1 MRWWQIRRRDEDLER
16 ELRSDLELEE
26 EEQRENGL
34 SPEDARRAAQRAFGN
49 KTLIREQAHEAWGW
63 ARFERLWQDVR
74 YGLRQ
79 LRHSWTFTVTVVL
92 TLALGIGMNAAIFTM
107 VDCVLL
113 RPLGYRDANRIYSL
127 NTHFLDE
134 NRSIAKIGDG
144 DFADLAHGIHSLES
158 VAYYNAFQD
167 GLQTGGRTLYTD
179 VAIASPQF
187 GQVMGVEPV
196 AGRLFLAGTETA
208 QAGGTEAMVG
218 AAFAREH
225 FGSATGAVGQAL
237 HIEGEVRTIV
247 GVLPDGFSFP
257 NKTQVWIEVRPI
269 PQSPSRSAYNQRAIG
284 KVKPGVTARQLN
296 AEMATLSKQLS
307 ATYPED
313 KSKALEAVPLQE
325 EITSKIRP
333 ILRLLMAAVV
343 VVLLIVCANIAHL
356 QLVRATTLRR
366 EVTIRTALGATRL
379 ALARRAAVEVV
390 LLALAGCVAGV
401 MVAVPALKLLIRLAP
416 PEIPRLGDVRLNQD
430 VIAVSFLVSVVTMA
444 VTALLPLWR
453 SWRVDPASAMKQDAA
468 RGLESRGSG
477 RLRQGL
483 IVAEVALT
491 LMLSV
496 AATLLVRQLIAESRQ
511 DLGFAPEK
519 LVMLNMHMIS
529 APNGAADVQ
538 TLDRMVEGARG
549 VPGVADAAAITGAPM
564 SADIADVRYAV
575 RGVSEFKPG
584 VVALPDANVAGVTPN
599 YFQTMQV
606 PLMRGRGLSDADR
619 DGSEPVLL
627 VSESAA
633 RLSFPNADPIGK
645 QVMFSWDS
653 DPRWFTIIGVVGD
666 VRQDS
671 PASKPAPTFYL
682 PIAQHPRRATDVQ
695 LMVRTHT
702 DAATMMATITQ
713 FMLRQFPQVAVQ
725 GATMQDSIGESERA
739 QHFRT
744 LLFGSFAGVSILLA
758 MTGMFGVT
766 AYTVAQR
773 QFEFALRL
781 ALGAQRPKVL
791 GMVIGRTLAVAAFG
805 VIGGVAL
812 SFAATRGIGA
822 LLGEMQAFDLVSYA
836 VAIAVVLAIALAA
849 TVQPAWR
856 AATVAPMRV
865 LRDE

>member
-1 MRWWQIRRRDEDLER
+1 MTDVMRDLQAAMRQLER
-16 ELRSDLELEE
+16 
-26 EEQRENGL
+26 
-34 SPEDARRAAQRAFGN
+34 
-49 KTLIREQAHEAWGW
+49 
-63 ARFERLWQDVR
+63 
-74 YGLRQ
+74 
-79 LRHSWTFTVTVVL
+79 SWTFTFAVVL
-92 TLALGIGMNAAIFTM
+92 TLALGIGLNAAIFTM

-113 RPLGYRDANRIYSL
+113 RPLGYRDADRIYSL
-127 NTHFLDE
+127 NTRFLNE

-144 DFADLAHGIHSLES
+144 DFADLTRGIHLLES
-158 VAYYNAFQD
+158 VAYYNAFKD

-187 GQVMGVEPV
+187 GQVMGVEPL

-225 FGSATGAVGQAL
+225 FGSVAGALGQTL
-237 HIEGEVRTIV
+237 HIEGELRTIV

-257 NKTQVWIEVRPI
+257 DKTQVWVEVRPF
-269 PQSPSRSAYNQRAIG
+269 PQYPSRSAYNQRAIG
-284 KVKPGVTARQLN
+284 KVKPGVTAGQLN
-296 AEMATLSKQLS
+296 AEMAMLSRQLS

-313 KSKALEAVPLQE
+313 KTKALEAVPLQE
-325 EITSKIRP
+325 QIVGKIRP
-333 ILRLLMAAVV
+333 ILRLLMASVG

-356 QLVRATTLRR
+356 QLVRATRLRR

-379 ALARRAAVEVV
+379 ALARRAALEVV
-390 LLALAGCVAGV
+390 LLAAAGCMAGV

-416 PEIPRLGDVRLNQD
+416 PEIPRLGDVRLNLD
-430 VIAVSFLVSVVTMA
+430 VIAFSFLVSVLTMA

-496 AATLLVRQLIAESRQ
+496 AATLLVRQMIAESRQ

-519 LVMLNMHMIS
+519 LVTLDMHMIS

-538 TLDRMVEGARG
+538 TLNRMVESASG
-549 VPGVADAAAITGAPM
+549 VPGVAGAAAIAGAPM
-564 SADIADVRYAV
+564 SADIADVSYAV
-575 RGVSEFKPG
+575 HGMSEFKPG
-584 VVALPDANVAGVTPN
+584 AVALPDANVAGVTAN
-599 YFQTMQV
+599 YFQTMQI
-606 PLMRGRGLSDADR
+606 PILRGRSLSNADR

-627 VSESAA
+627 VSQSAA
-633 RLSFPNADPIGK
+633 RQSFPDTDPIGR

-653 DPRWFTIIGVVGD
+653 DPRWFTIVGVVGD

-702 DAATMMATITQ
+702 DASLMMLAMTQ
-713 FMLRQFPQVAVQ
+713 FMMRQFPQVAVR
-725 GATMQDSIGESERA
+725 GATMQESIGESERA

-758 MTGMFGVT
+758 MIGMFGVT
-766 AYTVAQR
+766 AYTVTQR
-773 QFEFALRL
+773 RFEFALRL
-781 ALGAQRPKVL
+781 ALGAQRSQVL
-791 GMVIGRTLAVAAFG
+791 GMVIGRALVVAAFG
-805 VIGGVAL
+805 VVGGVAL
-812 SFAATRGIGA
+812 SFAATRGLGA
-822 LLGEMQAFDLVSYA
+822 LLGELPTFDLAAYA
-836 VAIAVVLAIALAA
+836 VSTVGVLAITVTA
-849 TVQPAWR
+849 TLQPAWR
-856 AATVAPMRV
+856 AATAAPMTV

>member
-1 MRWWQIRRRDEDLER
+1 MADVMRDL
-16 ELRSDLELEE
+16 
-26 EEQRENGL
+26 QV
-34 SPEDARRAAQRAFGN
+34 AM
-49 KTLIREQAHEAWGW
+49 
-63 ARFERLWQDVR
+63 
-74 YGLRQ
+74 RQ
-79 LRHSWTFTVTVVL
+79 LKRSWTFTFAVVL
-92 TLALGIGMNAAIFTM
+92 TLALGIGLNAAIFTM

-113 RPLGYRDANRIYSL
+113 RPLGYRDADRIYSL
-127 NTHFLDE
+127 NTRFLNE

-144 DFADLAHGIHSLES
+144 DFVDLARGIHLLES

-187 GQVMGVEPV
+187 GQVLGVEPV

-208 QAGGTEAMVG
+208 RAGGTEAMVG

-225 FGSATGAVGQAL
+225 FGSVAGAVGQPL
-237 HIEGEVRTIV
+237 HIEGELRTIV

-257 NKTQVWIEVRPI
+257 DKTQVWVEVRPF
-269 PQSPSRSAYNQRAIG
+269 PQYPSRSAYNQRAIG
-284 KVKPGVTARQLN
+284 KVKPGVRAGQLN
-296 AEMATLSKQLS
+296 AEMATLSRQLS
-307 ATYPED
+307 ATYLED
-313 KSKALEAVPLQE
+313 KTKALEAVPLQE
-325 EITSKIRP
+325 QIVGKIRP
-333 ILRLLMAAVV
+333 ILRLLMASVG

-356 QLVRATTLRR
+356 QLVRATRLRR

-379 ALARRAAVEVV
+379 ALARRAALEVV
-390 LLALAGCVAGV
+390 LLAVAGCMTGV

-416 PEIPRLGDVRLNQD
+416 PEIPRLGDVRLNLD
-430 VIAVSFLVSVVTMA
+430 VIAFSFLVSVLTMA

-453 SWRVDPASAMKQDAA
+453 SWRVDPAAAMKQDAA

-519 LVMLNMHMIS
+519 LVMLDMHMIS

-538 TLDRMVEGARG
+538 TLNRMVESASG
-549 VPGVADAAAITGAPM
+549 VPGVAGAAAIAGAPM
-564 SADIADVRYAV
+564 SADIADVLYAV
-575 RGVSEFKPG
+575 HGVSEFKPG
-584 VVALPDANVAGVTPN
+584 TVGLPDANVAGVTPN
-599 YFQTMQV
+599 YFETMQI
-606 PLMRGRGLSDADR
+606 PLLRGRGLSNADR

-633 RLSFPNADPIGK
+633 RQSFPDTDPIGR

-653 DPRWFTIIGVVGD
+653 DPRWFTIVGVVGD

-702 DAATMMATITQ
+702 DAAMMMVTMTQ
-713 FMLRQFPQVAVQ
+713 LMMRQFPQVAVR
-725 GATMQDSIGESERA
+725 GATMQESIGESERA

-766 AYTVAQR
+766 AYTVTQR

-781 ALGAQRPKVL
+781 ALGAQRPQVL
-791 GMVIGRTLAVAAFG
+791 GMVIARALVVAAFG
-805 VIGGVAL
+805 VVGGVAL
-812 SFAATRGIGA
+812 SFAATRGLGA
-822 LLGEMQAFDLVSYA
+822 LLGEVPAFDLVSYA
-836 VAIAVVLAIALAA
+836 VAIIGVLAISLAA
-849 TVQPAWR
+849 TLQPAWR
-856 AATVAPMRV
+856 AATAAPMRV